1 MFNLLL
7 GTPKAVVTKRLQS
20 VRKSKSGAFLLAN
33 PTNPRLEMDNTTFS
47 TALSLRLGVKPPL
60 FSSGNCAI
68 CIGRID
74 DEGTHPHICRPVALA
89 LGWGNEMDEKRE
101 GVWSPSSDLGEA
113 SVLALSTA
121 IDWP

>member
-20 VRKSKSGAFLLAN
+20 VRKPQSGAFLLATQ
-33 PTNPRLEMDNTTFS
+33 TNPRLEMDNTTFS

-60 FSSGNCAI
+60 FAWGNCAVM
-68 CIGRID
+68 GRID

-89 LGWGNEMDEKRE
+89 LGGGNEMDEKRE
-101 GVWSPSSDLGEA
+101 WVWSPSSDLGEA